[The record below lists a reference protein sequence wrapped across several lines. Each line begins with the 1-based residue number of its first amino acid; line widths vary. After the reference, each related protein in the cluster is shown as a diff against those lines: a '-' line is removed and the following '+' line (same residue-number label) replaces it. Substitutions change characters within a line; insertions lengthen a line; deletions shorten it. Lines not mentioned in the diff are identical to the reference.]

1 MDIIPFGDKLYIK
14 VLERATK
21 IKNVFIPQ
29 DHKMRTEKAE
39 VISVGE
45 DVKYFKP
52 GDKILVMFY
61 SGIHVQT
68 PETYS
73 QAPTHRLIVEHEILA
88 KYSD

>member
-1 MDIIPFGDKLYIK
+1 MRIIPYGDKIYIR

-21 IKNVFIPQ
+21 IRNVFVPQ

-39 VISVGE
+39 VVSVGE
-45 DVKYFKP
+45 NVKYFKP

-61 SGIHVQT
+61 SGVHIQT

-73 QAPTHRLIVEHEILA
+73 QEPTHRLIVEHEILA
-88 KYSD
+88 RFED